1 MPASDQN
8 MLYFYDQQI
17 KRYLIQL
24 IRIFSN
30 FRVAENTRDGVKYN
44 RVPAR
49 YGDISRMVASIIN
62 KNSENTVTAAPV
74 IALTISG
81 LKLSRERTQ
90 DPFFSD
96 VKQVIEKKFDTDQQ
110 KYLDEPGN
118 KYTVHRY
125 MPVPY
130 TLSIN
135 VDIWTTNTDMKLQLL
150 EQICVLFNPSIQLQS
165 NSNALDWSN
174 VFEVELTDL
183 TFSSKSIPVGTDESN
198 DIATL
203 TFDVPI
209 WISPP
214 AKVLRQSIIEQIITD
229 VHSVSDMTTLGYSP
243 KYYDFFGD
251 IPDTFEII
259 TTPGDYR
266 VMVTE
271 NTVQLQDPAGN
282 PSSWNSLLLELKKY
296 LTPSSL
302 IKLNTT
308 NDSDNDLDLVV
319 GSVSHNE
326 LDDSLLDFV
335 VDPDTLPSNTLGDIT
350 KIIDPT
356 MSNPFTGLDPQ
367 QTGQRYLITQNLPQT
382 PAWGFL
388 TAHANDIIAYNG
400 SNWVVAFDSQ
410 NSLDVQYVT
419 NLYTGNQYKWT
430 GSDWIHSYQGSYNPG
445 YWRLSV

>member
-30 FRVAENTRDGVKYN
+30 FRVAENTRDGIKYN

-49 YGDISRMVASIIN
+49 YGDISRMVAQIMN
-62 KNSENTVTAAPV
+62 RNSENTVTAAPV
-74 IALTISG
+74 IALTIAG
-81 LKLSRERTQ
+81 LKLNRERTQ

-96 VKQVIEKKFDTDQQ
+96 TQQVIER
-110 KYLDEPGN
+110 KYDDVEQRYLNQPGN

-150 EQICVLFNPSIQLQS
+150 EQMCVLFNPSIQLQS
-165 NSNALDWSN
+165 NSNPLDWSN

-203 TFDVPI
+203 SFDVPI

-214 AKVLRQSIIEQIITD
+214 AKVQRQSIIEQIITD
-229 VHSVSDMTTLGYSP
+229 VHAVSDMTTLGYSP

-251 IPDTFEII
+251 VPDTFEII
-259 TTPGDYR
+259 TTPGNYR
-266 VMVTE
+266 VLVTE
-271 NTVQLQDPAGN
+271 SSVQLLDPADN
-282 PSSWNSLLLELKKY
+282 PSSWPSLLLELKKY
-296 LTPSSL
+296 LTASSL

-319 GSVSHNE
+319 GTVSLNA
-326 LDDSLLDFV
+326 LDDSLLDLI
-335 VDPDTLPSNTLGDIT
+335 VDTDTLPSNTLGDVT

-356 MSNPFTGLDPQ
+356 VSDPFTGLDPQ
-367 QTGQRYLITQNLPQT
+367 QTGQRYLITKNLPQA

-388 TAHANDIIAYNG
+388 SANANDIISYNG
-400 SNWVVAFDSQ
+400 SNWVVAFDSV
-410 NSLDVQYVT
+410 NSAAAQYVT

-430 GSDWIHSYQGSYNPG
+430 GSEWISSYQGEYNPG
-445 YWRLSV
+445 FWRLSV